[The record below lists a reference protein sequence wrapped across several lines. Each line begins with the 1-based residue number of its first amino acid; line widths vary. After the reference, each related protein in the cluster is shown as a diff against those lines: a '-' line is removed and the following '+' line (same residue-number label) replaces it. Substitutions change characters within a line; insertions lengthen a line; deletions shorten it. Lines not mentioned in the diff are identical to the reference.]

1 MDSGNTGQLSGDYR
15 VTQHALMEQEVA
27 NKQID
32 YDWDGRTVFM
42 EKIFVKIYLNLEFRN
57 NELKFGDF
65 AKN

>member
-32 YDWDGRTVFM
+32 YDWDGTTVFM
-42 EKIFVKIYLNLEFRN
+42 GKIFVKIY
-57 NELKFGDF
+57 
-65 AKN
+65 